1 MWKKIKM
8 MRISRQP
15 TFIQIMIDQKQPENV
30 EYVNKIG
37 SMITNDARSTQE
49 IKFRIAKAKAAVNKK
64 KTVE

>member
-1 MWKKIKM
+1 
-8 MRISRQP
+8 
-15 TFIQIMIDQKQPENV
+15 MIDQKQPENV